1 MALNTAGVGSPGER
15 TGVHLAR
22 RRLEL
27 EREVRLAQLDALNEA
42 EPTADG
48 VLASQKNTVR
58 RALIGIDKAL
68 ARLNDRVYG
77 TCRDC
82 AQPFHAAQP
91 EIRPL
96 TRYCVTCQQR
106 TG

>member
-1 MALNTAGVGSPGER
+1 MALNTAGVGSPEER
-15 TGVHLAR
+15 TGVHQAR

-68 ARLNDRVYG
+68 ARLNDGVYG
-77 TCRDC
+77 TCRNC
-82 AQPFHAAQP
+82 AQPFHAAQL

>member
-1 MALNTAGVGSPGER
+1 MALNTASVGSPEEH
-15 TGVHLAR
+15 TGVHQAR

-68 ARLNDRVYG
+68 ARLNDGVYG
-77 TCRDC
+77 T
-82 AQPFHAAQP
+82 
-91 EIRPL
+91 
-96 TRYCVTCQQR
+96 
-106 TG
+106 